1 MRHAR
6 AQRFLFAHGFLA
18 ELLYAV
24 DSGADILRAQVI
36 APLNSLGFS
45 SAGELSTRY
54 AELILAVGALL
65 GVKYA
70 IIEQAPAGYVTM
82 SKLSDTTSAVHENP
96 YALSLG
102 IAASKDIQNCTLKG
116 ENPFEK
122 QDNLNSE
129 ILDHK
134 VELYAKIEATNTE
147 NSDPFAP
154 LHVKSNHG

>member
-1 MRHAR
+1 
-6 AQRFLFAHGFLA
+6 
-18 ELLYAV
+18 
-24 DSGADILRAQVI
+24 
-36 APLNSLGFS
+36 
-45 SAGELSTRY
+45 
-54 AELILAVGALL
+54 
-65 GVKYA
+65 
-70 IIEQAPAGYVTM
+70 M

-102 IAASKDIQNCTLKG
+102 IAASKDTQNCTLRG

-147 NSDPFAP
+147 NNGPFAP

>member
-1 MRHAR
+1 MRYAR

-65 GVKYA
+65 GIKYA

-102 IAASKDIQNCTLKG
+102 IAVSKDIQNCTLKG

-134 VELYAKIEATNTE
+134 VKLYAKIEATNTE

-154 LHVKSNHG
+154 LHVKSNHS